1 MFVSASDSANHTSS
15 ERPKVLRRNS
25 TSQFGF
31 ARLLSPLNEGSLSYS
46 SVQDLKW
53 SHTRQQ
59 ETLQAM
65 LREEFAMIDDQG
77 PGNQRLYWFPCLA
90 DFSAAA
96 SAMATA

>member
-1 MFVSASDSANHTSS
+1 MRAGQASFCGVHRKLCLVSAEQQNLLVVTF
-15 ERPKVLRRNS
+15 RYLQ
-25 TSQFGF
+25 SQN
-31 ARLLSPLNEGSLSYS
+31 LSC
-46 SVQDLKW
+46 VQDLKW
-53 SHTRQQ
+53 SQTRQQ

-96 SAMATA
+96 SVMAAA